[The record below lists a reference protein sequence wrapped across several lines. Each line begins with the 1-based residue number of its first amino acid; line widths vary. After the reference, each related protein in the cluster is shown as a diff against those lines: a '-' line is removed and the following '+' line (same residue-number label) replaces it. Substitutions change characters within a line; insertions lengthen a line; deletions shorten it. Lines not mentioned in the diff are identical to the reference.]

1 MQISVR
7 SQTAAETTLSWQP
20 VAGAARYRILW
31 SDRPGET
38 VRFKTAGESGESLF
52 TFCRSTHIP
61 YYIKVQALAE
71 NGALLEESTPVQTPV
86 GRVLQQQLEA
96 LSRGLVAVTA
106 NTGVFISWRLFKSAP
121 TLCSIKTGSG
131 WPPWPT
137 AQTIWTRMVQA
148 GIPTP
153 WPRW

>member
-71 NGALLEESTPVQTPV
+71 NGAC
-86 GRVLQQQLEA
+86 
-96 LSRGLVAVTA
+96 
-106 NTGVFISWRLFKSAP
+106 WRKAHP
-121 TLCSIKTGSG
+121 CR
-131 WPPWPT
+131 PPWPR
-137 AQTIWTRMVQA
+137 AAAAA
-148 GIPTP
+148 GGAV
-153 WPRW
+153 PRTGGCHGKHRCVYQLAAL

>member
-7 SQTAAETTLSWQP
+7 SQTAAQTTLSWQP

-86 GRVLQQQLEA
+86 GRVLQQSWRRCPA
-96 LSRGLVAVTA
+96 DWWLSRQTPVCL
-106 NTGVFISWRLFKSAP
+106 SAG
-121 TLCSIKTGSG
+121 GSLKARSPATT
-131 WPPWPT
+131 PP
-137 AQTIWTRMVQA
+137 A
-148 GIPTP
+148 
-153 WPRW
+153 

>member
-7 SQTAAETTLSWQP
+7 SQTAAQTTLSWQP

-31 SDRPGET
+31 SDRSGET

-96 LSRGLVAVTA
+96 L
-106 NTGVFISWRLFKSAP
+106 
-121 TLCSIKTGSG
+121 
-131 WPPWPT
+131 
-137 AQTIWTRMVQA
+137 
-148 GIPTP
+148 
-153 WPRW
+153 

>member
-1 MQISVR
+1 MMEGKSMQISVR
-7 SQTAAETTLSWQP
+7 SQTAAQTTLSWQP

-31 SDRPGET
+31 SDRSGET

-86 GRVLQQQLEA
+86 GRVLQQD
-96 LSRGLVAVTA
+96 R
-106 NTGVFISWRLFKSAP
+106 KS
-121 TLCSIKTGSG
+121 
-131 WPPWPT
+131 
-137 AQTIWTRMVQA
+137 VV
-148 GIPTP
+148 
-153 WPRW
+153 

>member
-7 SQTAAETTLSWQP
+7 SQTAAQTTLSWQP

-71 NGALLEESTPVQTPV
+71 NGTLLEESTPVQTPV
-86 GRVLQQQLEA
+86 GRVRHCPA
-96 LSRGLVAVTA
+96 DWWLSRQTPVCL
-106 NTGVFISWRLFKSAP
+106 SAG
-121 TLCSIKTGSG
+121 GSLKARSPAAT
-131 WPPWPT
+131 PP
-137 AQTIWTRMVQA
+137 A
-148 GIPTP
+148 
-153 WPRW
+153 

>member
-7 SQTAAETTLSWQP
+7 SQTAAQTTLSWQP

-96 LSRGLVAVTA
+96 LDAALAISKELHENGTIRDGMTQKEIVLPSQRFCCSR
-106 NTGVFISWRLFKSAP
+106 
-121 TLCSIKTGSG
+121 
-131 WPPWPT
+131 
-137 AQTIWTRMVQA
+137 
-148 GIPTP
+148 
-153 WPRW
+153 

>member
-7 SQTAAETTLSWQP
+7 SQTAAQTTLSWQP

-38 VRFKTAGESGESLF
+38 VRFKAAGESGESLF

-71 NGALLEESTPVQTPV
+71 NGALLEESTPVQTPE
-86 GRVLQQQLEA
+86 GRVLQQQLAALYDQISSRKPYAYAPEQDADYQRYARLYQRQGQAAMEDTMGQAAA
-96 LSRGLVAVTA
+96 LSG
-106 NTGVFISWRLFKSAP
+106 GY
-121 TLCSIKTGSG
+121 GSS
-131 WPPWPT
+131 
-137 AQTIWTRMVQA
+137 
-148 GIPTP
+148 
-153 WPRW
+153 

>member
-1 MQISVR
+1 MMEGKSMQISVR
-7 SQTAAETTLSWQP
+7 SQTAAQTTLSWQP

-71 NGALLEESTPVQTPV
+71 NGALLEESTPDRKST
-86 GRVLQQQLEA
+86 
-96 LSRGLVAVTA
+96 
-106 NTGVFISWRLFKSAP
+106 RLNS
-121 TLCSIKTGSG
+121 SH
-131 WPPWPT
+131 
-137 AQTIWTRMVQA
+137 
-148 GIPTP
+148 
-153 WPRW
+153 

>member
-7 SQTAAETTLSWQP
+7 SQTAAQTTLSWQP

-71 NGALLEESTPVQTPV
+71 NGTLLEESTPVQTPRGPRAAAAAGGTV
-86 GRVLQQQLEA
+86 PRTGGCHGKHRCVYQLAA
-96 LSRGLVAVTA
+96 L
-106 NTGVFISWRLFKSAP
+106 
-121 TLCSIKTGSG
+121 
-131 WPPWPT
+131 
-137 AQTIWTRMVQA
+137 
-148 GIPTP
+148 
-153 WPRW
+153 